1 MANLSCSNIVGYESH
16 LPLKHVK
23 LPLKYAADKDNDD
36 AGDQFKRKAFG
47 MGGFL
52 DLSSQNG
59 HFFSSLQYG
68 LDNDRRTI
76 HLVPILMD
84 EVTSLSVQFQCIQF
98 HLPHP
103 VIGNKLLSLQF
114 VTLEGKVEPYIAID
128 MIDESFLFVT
138 LKVELTDFLVG
149 NLNNRLGLDSFN
161 DWLCISAPYSFEL
174 RSSPFVLKAFDI
186 NNLIVALEDGG
197 LLHFARKS
205 VLSSFDIYNFS
216 EKSYLTSL
224 SLGGIFK
231 LTYHDKSVDG
241 ISQNAVVDAVKID
254 RHNFVTVSVRKVI
267 KVWNLLSHQQL
278 KQRVVLDQS
287 LAGSSASWLTSIPSK
302 HMQLHS
308 VGNEQCLTF
317 MYTSETDGQASSGY
331 AFKLFKILP
340 ANGIAESATFTIF
353 PERPQTTTAAE
364 QNSFKIQDF
373 FVQYLE
379 STGNVNM
386 FALWKSSTYS
396 LISQYAVDSKTWT
409 LVNESTSLISCD
421 TTLEEIFPH
430 SDLSHIRNSIL
441 NSGSFDDKIVA
452 TALEIFKSKS
462 GHKTQKLSGSSLRQ
476 DVDQTIQSTSRAT
489 NLSESALWSKLH
501 LLCEEFKK
509 LSMEALSLHSTSS
522 KILVCEVHGVGVY
535 KPAHILECFQL
546 TQGSGELSH
555 LLFALS
561 AKLSTNTKRKLMEEI
576 KSLGSVNSVAS
587 HRLASTYLS
596 GKISAEEI
604 SQIMEKLERLPN
616 AMESIHNLIHQELCI
631 IQNSEEMNGLKLGD
645 GSGVFSRLLVV
656 RTFKN
661 IMKSHESILLNLFI
675 LFLLCEN
682 NSSISTILSDIVQQ
696 IFRYT
701 VLDKIFGICFKTSSL
716 TSEIERERVNL
727 LEYSI
732 FWTAAVRNYPNL
744 MSMIRSQK
752 FNEAFDY
759 YAQFTLGPHYNQ
771 YLLDVVLDLLN
782 RDEPLVVKEKFSSI
796 MDMNLPVNKFLS
808 GILSLTTNDPTEF
821 IATFSDY
828 SIFEGVNNEPCKDAL
843 LRGLKSH
850 RELKTFISS
859 LYATRSS
866 ETSSKAHYFH
876 SLAQLGRSTSTRQ
889 SQLGPGSDSNKL
901 LLGGSY
907 NFERTALQIITELS
921 SPDSELSLLKTEL
934 LRNLFDGA
942 MELDDYTGAIDSLN
956 KLSPLLSNAD
966 LKLLFSKLIRT
977 LIAKR
982 DFQRAYA
989 KGQNSLFVKNYS
1001 IVDTI
1006 LLETA
1011 NNDLILSNAVKCYEF
1026 LYSWRL
1032 FGSSSGVDNVN
1043 LGDKRGAVEALYI
1056 FITRFKL
1063 EMETLGVTSNKSAD
1077 FKQFKLKVLELYMI
1091 IINCL
1096 KTFEDTADQWF
1107 IRRNTAQRL
1116 GVIGLADIT
1125 LEYYDWLKELEL
1137 DLSEG
1142 LSS

>member
-16 LPLKHVK
+16 LPTKHVK
-23 LPLKYAADKDNDD
+23 LPLKYAADKNNYD

-68 LDNDRRTI
+68 LDNERNTI
-76 HLVPILMD
+76 HLVPLLVD
-84 EVTSLSVQFQCIQF
+84 EGTSLSVQFQSIQI

-103 VIGNKLLSLQF
+103 VIGNKLISLQF
-114 VTLEGKVEPYIAID
+114 ATLEGKDEPFIIID
-128 MIDESFLFVT
+128 LIDESFLFIT
-138 LKVELTDFLVG
+138 LKIELTDFLVG
-149 NLNNRLGLDSFN
+149 NPNNRLGLDSFN
-161 DWLCISAPYSFEL
+161 DWLSISAPYSFEL
-174 RSSPFVLKAFDI
+174 RSSPFLLKAFDI
-186 NNLIVALEDGG
+186 NNLVVALEDGG

-205 VLSSFDIYNFS
+205 VLSCFDIFNFS
-216 EKSYLTSL
+216 EKSYLTSI

-231 LTYHDKSVDG
+231 LTYHNEAVDG
-241 ISQNAVVDAVKID
+241 ISQNAVVDAVKI
-254 RHNFVTVSVRKVI
+254 NEQTFVTVSVQKVL
-267 KVWNLLSHQQL
+267 KVWNLQSHQQL
-278 KQRVVLDQS
+278 KQRVTLDQS
-287 LAGSSASWLTSIPSK
+287 LAGSSASWLTSIPTK

-308 VGNEQCLTF
+308 VGNEQCLTL
-317 MYTSETDGQASSGY
+317 MYTSETESQASSGY
-331 AFKLFKILP
+331 AFKLFKIAP
-340 ANGIAESATFTIF
+340 ENGIAESPSFTIF

-364 QNSFKIQDF
+364 LNSFKIQDF
-373 FVQYLE
+373 FVENLE
-379 STGNVNM
+379 STGIMNL
-386 FALWKSSTYS
+386 FTLWKSSTYS

-409 LVNESTSLISCD
+409 LVGDSTSLISSD
-421 TTLEEIFPH
+421 TTTEEFLTQ
-430 SDLSHIRNSIL
+430 SDLSQIRNSVL

-462 GHKTQKLSGSSLRQ
+462 GHRIRKLSGSSLRQ
-476 DVDQTIQSTSRAT
+476 DVDQTIQSISRAT
-489 NLSESALWSKLH
+489 SLSESALWSKLH
-501 LLCEEFKK
+501 LICEEFKK
-509 LSMEALSLHSTSS
+509 LSMEALSIYCTPF
-522 KILVCEVHGVGVY
+522 KILVCGVHGVGVY
-535 KPAHILECFQL
+535 QPAHVLECFQL
-546 TQGSGELSH
+546 THGSGELSH

-576 KSLGSVNSVAS
+576 GSLDSVNSGTS

-604 SQIMEKLERLPN
+604 SRIMDELEKLPN
-616 AMESIHNLIHQELCI
+616 AMKSIHNLIHQELCNF
-631 IQNSEEMNGLKLGD
+631 QDSGEMNGLKLGD
-645 GSGVFSRLLVV
+645 GLGVFSRLLVV
-656 RTFKN
+656 RRFKN

-701 VLDKIFGICFKTSSL
+701 VLDRIFGICFKNSSL
-716 TSEIERERVNL
+716 KSEIERERVNL
-727 LEYSI
+727 LEHSI
-732 FWTAAVRNYPNL
+732 FWTAAVRNDSRL
-744 MSMIRSQK
+744 VSMIRGQN

-759 YAQFTLGPHYNQ
+759 YAQITLGPHYNQ

-782 RDEPLVVKEKFSSI
+782 RDEPLVVKEKFSSV

-808 GILSLTTNDPTEF
+808 GILSLTTNDPTQF
-821 IATFSDY
+821 FATFSDY

-843 LRGLKSH
+843 MRGLQSH
-850 RELKTFISS
+850 RELKTFIVS

-866 ETSSKAHYFH
+866 EASSKAHFYH

-889 SQLGPGSDSNKL
+889 SQVGPSSEANKL
-901 LLGGSY
+901 LLQGSY
-907 NFERTALQIITELS
+907 EFEKTALRIITELS
-921 SPDSELSLLKTEL
+921 SQDSTLLLLKTEL

-942 MELDDYTGAIDSLN
+942 MELDDYTEAIDSLN
-956 KLSPLLSNAD
+956 ELSILLSNAD
-966 LKLLFSKLIRT
+966 LKLLLSKLIRT
-977 LIAKR
+977 LITKR
-982 DFQRAYA
+982 DFQRVYA
-989 KGQNSLFVKNYS
+989 KGQNGLFVKNYS
-1001 IVDTI
+1001 IVDNI

-1011 NNDLILSNAVKCYEF
+1011 NNDLILSNSVKCYEF

-1032 FGSSSGVDNVN
+1032 FGSSSGVDNAK

-1096 KTFEDTADQWF
+1096 KTFDDTADQWF

-1116 GVIGLADIT
+1116 GVICLADIT
-1125 LEYYDWLKELEL
+1125 SEYYDWLKELEL
-1137 DLSEG
+1137 DLSES
-1142 LSS
+1142 LST